1 MQKRSLLFYVVFI
14 FGSSL
19 FAIKGFT
26 WDMGLPKF
34 YFASVMIS
42 VLIILLSMKAVRSPW
57 ELPLAFPQIVALVL
71 AVYSCLTTL
80 LLLESLPD
88 VFPVSLGYA
97 MNLLLFVVFSVLIS
111 KDSGDRLLILLQIFI
126 FAGLVIALDALFAF
140 YSGKSL
146 LWGTQSAPLS
156 RGNLASVIGNVNFT
170 TDLMGMLLLPVAF
183 LVVTNRPVWKHETLR
198 RVFYLVIFSVL
209 LVVILIGQTRSVY
222 YSVIGSLIFVVLFS
236 TILMIRFRPR
246 GVFTAFSPLFLLFL
260 LLVTVAIIWAY
271 SGDNFL
277 TQGSFS
283 FSERLTYTFE
293 DSISVDSRL
302 LQWEAALEQWKGS
315 KILGTGFGSYKYFST
330 EKMGVVLA
338 KKPQYMYAAGLN
350 SIRAHNEYTQILGE
364 TGVIG
369 LSLVFLFIL
378 SMAIHSWKVV
388 SMTNS
393 PENALEYLFLVSGLL
408 ILFID
413 SILSFPAHLMPNALF
428 GVFLF
433 GFAMRREYYCGRRL
447 TVKFGGVVS
456 LIVVVFSLGSSV
468 LMSRNFI
475 SEGLFTRGYIAYKN
489 LENINPQIPGLVESI
504 NNIKA
509 EKELLLNF
517 TGTYTALATDTYVN
531 SRENRLRERYPA
543 APEKLLHDMAVQ
555 EQEQAY
561 KSAMYRLNSRLK
573 AASDTLMNA
582 RQDGNENFY
591 RALRNL
597 ALSRELS
604 PGQYMADTYF
614 GYLYL
619 TTQRKEDFRLKFS
632 MSHGNLEVAY
642 REIFSREDAFSE
654 WLNDSGQAGG
664 LLKEISLDH
673 AFLRS
678 LPDAIFHTES
688 STDLQSFLEGL
699 DSDLLIDFQLSL
711 DAIDALLRSLR
722 IAPDLQVVRNT
733 ASLLFRVMID
743 SSGVSAEL
751 KKIVPILKDPAI
763 LNGIIADL
771 VDLPSSYRGEMVA
784 LYETAITNSPGS
796 WLKDDPNIYE
806 EYARNLLM
814 VYGEGELTKVLEIAK
829 SELFA
834 WSYMKSQNV
843 VPDGVLKVLRSFKED
858 LKSEWVEALY
868 GEVASWCKERVAS
881 LKVELESLD
890 ISDAEKE
897 KLNNFLKRADDFIKL
912 YEYFLDE

>member
-1 MQKRSLLFYVVFI
+1 MRKRSLLFYVVFI

-42 VLIILLSMKAVRSPW
+42 ILIIFLGMKAVRSPW
-57 ELPLAFPQIVALVL
+57 ELSMAFPQIIALML
-71 AVYSCLTTL
+71 AAYSCLTTL
-80 LLLESLPD
+80 LLLESLPE

-97 MNLLLFVVFSVLIS
+97 MNFLLFVVFSVLIS
-111 KDSGDRLLILLQIFI
+111 KDSGDKLLIFLQIFI
-126 FAGLVIALDALFAF
+126 VAGLVIALDALFAF
-140 YSGKSL
+140 YSGTSL
-146 LWGTQSAPLS
+146 LWGTESAPLS

-183 LVVTNRPVWKHETLR
+183 LVVTKKPVWKRETLR
-198 RVFYLVIFSVL
+198 RVFYLVVFSVL

-236 TILMIRFRPR
+236 TVLLIRFRPK
-246 GVFTAFSPLFLLFL
+246 GVFTAFSRLFLLLL
-260 LLVTVAIIWAY
+260 LLVTVAVVWTY

-315 KILGTGFGSYKYFST
+315 KVLGTGFGSYKYFST
-330 EKMGVVLA
+330 ENMGVVLA
-338 KKPQYMYAAGLN
+338 TKPQYMYAAGLN
-350 SIRAHNEYTQILGE
+350 SIRAHNEYTQMLGE
-364 TGVIG
+364 TGVVG
-369 LSLVFLFIL
+369 LSLVFLFIF

-388 SMTNS
+388 SRTDS
-393 PENALEYLFLVSGLL
+393 PKNALEYLFLVAGLL

-413 SILSFPAHLMPNALF
+413 TILSFTANLMTNALL

-433 GFAMRREYYCGRRL
+433 GFAMRREYYGGRRL
-447 TVKFGGVVS
+447 TVKFGGAVS
-456 LIVVVFSLGSSV
+456 LIAVVFSLGTSV

-489 LENINPQIPGLVESI
+489 LENINPQIPGLLESI
-504 NNIKA
+504 SSIKV
-509 EKELLLNF
+509 EKELLQNF
-517 TGTYTALATDTYVN
+517 TGTYTALATDTYVT
-531 SRENRLRERYPA
+531 SRENRLRERYPV
-543 APEKLLHDMAVQ
+543 APERLLHDMAVQ
-555 EQEQAY
+555 EQELAY
-561 KSAMYRLNSRLK
+561 KSAQSQLDSRLR
-573 AASDTLMNA
+573 AASSALMNA

-604 PGQYMADTYF
+604 PGQYMADVYF

-619 TTQRKEDFRLKFS
+619 TAQRKEDFRLKLS
-632 MSHGNLEVAY
+632 MSQGNLEAVY
-642 REIFSREDAFSE
+642 REIFSREDAFSA
-654 WLNDSGQAGG
+654 WLNDSGQTGG
-664 LLKEISLDH
+664 LLNEISLDH
-673 AFLRS
+673 AFLRN
-678 LPDAIFHTES
+678 LPDAIFHTVS
-688 STDLQSFLEGL
+688 STDLQSLLDGL

-711 DAIDALLRSLR
+711 DAIDALLRSLST
-722 IAPDLQVVRNT
+722 APDLQVVRNT

-751 KKIVPILKDPAI
+751 KEIVPILKDPAT

-771 VDLPSSYRGEMVA
+771 DDLSSSHRREMVA
-784 LYETAITNSPGS
+784 LYEAAIANSPGS

-806 EYARNLLM
+806 EYSRNLLM
-814 VYGEGELTKVLEIAK
+814 VYGEGELAKVLEIAE

-858 LKSEWVEALY
+858 LKIGWVEALY
-868 GEVASWCKERVAS
+868 GEAAAWCEERIAF
-881 LKVELESLD
+881 LKLELENQD
-890 ISDAEKE
+890 IPNVERE
-897 KLNNFLKRADDFIKL
+897 KLNVFLRRADGFIKL
-912 YEYFLDE
+912 YKYFLE